1 MMKLWL
7 DTYSKSTT
15 LTPSVALSIVV
26 HSVLIGAA
34 VAATV
39 DAAIQDK
46 PLPDNSIVR
55 FLAPPDRPA
64 GQLPQREMVRFV
76 ALAVPASG
84 SGVVPQAMEKIK
96 PQEKISGIDARD
108 ALPLPELHGEDSV
121 FSVVEVDSAASRY
134 DWSAAPAYPPKMLE
148 HNVDGSVRAEFI
160 VGQDGY
166 VDTASLRILVSTHP
180 DFTKAVRDALPFMR
194 FRPAKIGGATVNQLV
209 QQEFQFK
216 ITVVATDSLKPRK
229 PIP

>member
-1 MMKLWL
+1 MLKRWL
-7 DTYSKSTT
+7 DTYAKSTT
-15 LTPSVALSIVV
+15 LTPSVALSIVA

-39 DAAIQDK
+39 DAAVQDK

-76 ALAVPASG
+76 ALAVPAPG
-84 SGVVPQAMEKIK
+84 SGVVPNAVEKVK
-96 PQEKISGIDARD
+96 LQDKIAGIDERD

-121 FSVVEVDSAASRY
+121 FSILDVDSAATRY
-134 DWSAAPAYPPKMLE
+134 EWSAAPAYPPKMLE
-148 HNVDGSVRAEFI
+148 QSIDGSVRAEFI

-166 VDTASLRILVSTHP
+166 ADTASLHILASTHP

-194 FRPAKIGGATVNQLV
+194 FRPAKIGGASVNQLV

-216 ITVVATDSLKPRK
+216 ITVAATDSLKPRK

>member
-7 DTYSKSTT
+7 DTHAKSTT
-15 LTPSVALSIVV
+15 LTPSVVLSIIV
-26 HSVLIGAA
+26 HTVLIGAA

-39 DAAIQDK
+39 DAGTEDK
-46 PLPDNSIVR
+46 QLPANSIVR

-84 SGVVPQAMEKIK
+84 SGVTPQTVETSKAHD
-96 PQEKISGIDARD
+96 KISGIDERD

-121 FSVVEVDSAASRY
+121 FSVVEVDSAATRY
-134 DWSAAPAYPPKMLE
+134 EWSAAPAYPPRMLE
-148 HNVDGSVRAEFI
+148 RNTEGSVRAEFV

-166 VDTASLRILVSTHP
+166 ADTISLTILVSTHP

-194 FRPAKIGGATVNQLV
+194 FRPAKIGGASVNQLV
-209 QQEFQFK
+209 QQEFQFR
-216 ITVVATDSLKPRK
+216 ITKAAADSQRPRK